1 VILYQVLLSQ
11 QEEVVQRAGIFEQ
24 VKAMA
29 EGSWRKLVGRRVGDC
44 REAIA
49 EEESAK
55 RAGLTADREGLIVE
69 FRDNLCYLV
78 DAFR

>member
-1 VILYQVLLSQ
+1 MMHQVLLSQ
-11 QEEVVQRAGIFEQ
+11 QEEVVQRAGVFEH

-29 EGSWRKLVGRRVGDC
+29 EASWRKLVGRRLGGC

-49 EEESAK
+49 DEESAK